1 MHHLEKKPSE
11 DKYSVTNHNK
21 SHHKI
26 NTNFASLL
34 NLWFT
39 QTHARNI
46 STATD
51 AVFHGRTD
59 LMQIQICFEI
69 KHKLMQTH
77 IAVLWR
83 WQRKKSM
90 RESQRKTNK
99 IYIYCQKSEI
109 KINWSVAIDV
119 KSGSCG
125 CLYIKR
131 GCGVSNNALKCFSIV
146 SIYLNLNIQLH
157 LFNSNDPQKKSD
169 YDFK

>member
-1 MHHLEKKPSE
+1 M
-11 DKYSVTNHNK
+11 
-21 SHHKI
+21 
-26 NTNFASLL
+26 
-34 NLWFT
+34 
-39 QTHARNI
+39 QT
-46 STATD
+46 
-51 AVFHGRTD
+51 
-59 LMQIQICFEI
+59 QICFEI

-83 WQRKKSM
+83 WQRKNSM

-157 LFNSNDPQKKSD
+157 LFDSNDPQKKWLWFWIKTFETKKKYITASFGKFILSKIVPKKEVCNFD
-169 YDFK
+169 QNFKTFGVDVNCHNFIF